1 FLVTQAPHLV
11 HHFFEPDHVQNECL
25 FAANGERTG
34 GLQIEP
40 VAIVAVSEV
49 STPVLPAALFEP
61 GSVAHA
67 TPLGRAPP
75 ARHSCSRADTTRP
88 RPWGRVRPDAA
99 CSGEVQALTHT
110 NRNRRRA
117 CDLLRSLSSCWP

>member
-1 FLVTQAPHLV
+1 MATSAFGRPVSWRPVVSLIIASAFLAFLVTQAPHLV
-11 HHFFEPDHVQNECL
+11 HHFFDPELVQDECP
-25 FAANGERTG
+25 FAANGDRTG

-40 VAIVAVSEV
+40 VAVVAVSEV

-75 ARHSCSRADTTRP
+75 AR
-88 RPWGRVRPDAA
+88 
-99 CSGEVQALTHT
+99 
-110 NRNRRRA
+110 
-117 CDLLRSLSSCWP
+117 LS

>member
-1 FLVTQAPHLV
+1 MATSAFGRRVSWRSVTGLLIACAFMAFLVTQAPHLV
-11 HHFFEPDHVQNECL
+11 HHFFDPELVQDECP
-25 FAANGERTG
+25 FAANGDRTG

-40 VAIVAVSEV
+40 VAIVAASEV

-75 ARHSCSRADTTRP
+75 AR
-88 RPWGRVRPDAA
+88 
-99 CSGEVQALTHT
+99 
-110 NRNRRRA
+110 
-117 CDLLRSLSSCWP
+117 LS